1 MIFNLY
7 SKLKKNF
14 LLKKFKNI
22 QIKKYYIQKN
32 MYIKNFN
39 ILLKS
44 KNSNIY
50 IYNKINHN
58 FKNIKLLYIL
68 SNNKYNLLLFKIINF
83 FYNISNYEINYIYI
97 YLIKTIFT
105 YF

>member
-7 SKLKKNF
+7 SKLKKNL

-22 QIKKYYIQKN
+22 KIKKNFINKN
-32 MYIKNFN
+32 IYIKFFN

-44 KNSNIY
+44 KNSNNY
-50 IYNKINHN
+50 IYNKIIYY
-58 FKNIKLLYIL
+58 KNIKLLYII
-68 SNNKYNLLLFKIINF
+68 SNKYNLLLLKNFNIWFILFNYTLKYNNINKIKN
-83 FYNISNYEINYIYI
+83 
-97 YLIKTIFT
+97 IFT